1 MGLVTLD
8 MKFAS
13 LFREAASKM
22 GVKTIHILDIDELPL
37 SVLVVVAK
45 KSELQLKNVKRR
57 VLYVEDYPSLEELIE
72 RVIEVLNEV
81 EIYRNVLIAIDPGKT
96 IGVAYL
102 VNSKIIKTSTYFN
115 EESMFEDIKT
125 FLERHREADEKII
138 VIGSTTTQE
147 ELSKLLQVMTRQFKG
162 VEGLRIEVLDEFR
175 TTRGVIP
182 REKGLSKDEYS
193 AIMLSLRKKLK
204 LRRVGI

>member
-1 MGLVTLD
+1 VGLVTLD